1 MTDDSSFKNNPFKVL
16 EKGRFPQQ
24 KKTGAPAAPE
34 KRGKRIARQAAVP
47 ADDEDA
53 SLFLA
58 AMGNVERQPAHGGS
72 ARGQG
77 TGQGGFAMEEQCA
90 MPQVKKLKEKKKG
103 SAPRRESGAAAPAA
117 PAAVAPSAGTAED
130 AAAGLE
136 AVVAASEED
145 DFLLA
150 MKQVTPLQGRGRD
163 VPPAVAQSSPPPSA
177 DTSLQDFLDGKLEF
191 ALSMTDEYM
200 EGHVVGLDQM
210 IMNKLRA
217 GGLSPEAHLD
227 LHGLNAQQAFET
239 LRGFM
244 RGSWYKGLRTILV
257 VPGRGKNSPD
267 GVGVLRGK
275 LQSWLTQDPFK
286 RVVLAFCTAQ
296 PHDGGPGSVY
306 VLLRKYKKKGRVYW
320 ERMPADA
327 DLYESGDRRT
337 AGGDTVLPCRRRQ
350 GLPGHDSCKRTS
362 SDVLFLCRFPGLQGG
377 RCRTPRR
384 RAVRY
389 AHGACGFPGMAARPE
404 GAARACGHGQR
415 GGLPFRRESMARR
428 GGTFSPASGACR
440 LPAGR
445 PHLRSCA
452 PRRAV
457 PARCGWSGSG

>member
-1 MTDDSSFKNNPFKVL
+1 MLPPLPMLLRPLRLLKLPPLRLLLRTLLRPSLPSSRRFFDPMRKAAVLPRLFFQQQGAPMTDDNSFKNNPFKAL

-34 KRGKRIARQAAVP
+34 KRGKRITRQAAAP

-53 SLFLA
+53 SLFLS
-58 AMGNVERQPAHGGS
+58 AMSNVERQSAHGG
-72 ARGQG
+72 AVRGKG
-77 TGQGGFAMEEQCA
+77 AGQSGFAMEEQCA
-90 MPQVKKLKEKKKG
+90 MPQVKKLKEKKKKG
-103 SAPRRESGAAAPAA
+103 NAPHKENGTAAPAA
-117 PAAVAPSAGTAED
+117 PVTAAPSTGKAED

-150 MKQVTPLQGRGRD
+150 MKQVTPLQGKGRD
-163 VPPAVAQSSPPPSA
+163 VPPAVAQSTPPPSA

-327 DLYESGDRRT
+327 DLYE
-337 AGGDTVLPCRRRQ
+337 
-350 GLPGHDSCKRTS
+350 
-362 SDVLFLCRFPGLQGG
+362 
-377 RCRTPRR
+377 
-384 RAVRY
+384 
-389 AHGACGFPGMAARPE
+389 
-404 GAARACGHGQR
+404 
-415 GGLPFRRESMARR
+415 
-428 GGTFSPASGACR
+428 
-440 LPAGR
+440 
-445 PHLRSCA
+445 
-452 PRRAV
+452 
-457 PARCGWSGSG
+457 